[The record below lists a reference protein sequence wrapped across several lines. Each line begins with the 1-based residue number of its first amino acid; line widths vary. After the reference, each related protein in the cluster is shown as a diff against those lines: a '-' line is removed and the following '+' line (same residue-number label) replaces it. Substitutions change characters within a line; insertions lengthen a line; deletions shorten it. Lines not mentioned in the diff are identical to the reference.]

1 MSDYNPFIDEWRECL
16 RSHYIY
22 VIRSG
27 DEATERT
34 LTGVMVQAGFD
45 EKSLIELRIRATMRV
60 EQMDEDFVPDFALL
74 EEQLAA
80 QVEAQ
85 VTQQQIAGEPPTA
98 AQPGVEVAE
107 EVAQEE
113 EPAEEIPP
121 PSEEYY
127 APPDDT
133 PQQLS
138 LF

>member
-1 MSDYNPFIDEWRECL
+1 MNDTNPFDDEWRECL
-16 RSHYIY
+16 QSHFMY

-34 LTGVMVQAGFD
+34 LSGVMLQAGFD
-45 EKSLIELRIRATMRV
+45 DKALIELRIRATMRV
-60 EQMDEDFVPDFALL
+60 EQMSEDFVPDFAAL

-85 VTQQQIAGEPPTA
+85 QAQAAQAVEPPSGA
-98 AQPGVEVAE
+98 IQSVEIAE
-107 EVAQEE
+107 EAAQEE
-113 EPAEEIPP
+113 APAEPEPP
-121 PSEEYY
+121 PSDEYY

-133 PQQLS
+133 PQQMS

>member
-45 EKSLIELRIRATMRV
+45 EKALIELRIRATMRV
-60 EQMDEDFVPDFALL
+60 EQMAEDFVPDFAAL
-74 EEQLAA
+74 EEQFAA
-80 QVEAQ
+80 QVESQ
-85 VTQQQIAGEPPTA
+85 VANQQITAEPATG
-98 AQPGVEVAE
+98 AQPGVEITE
-107 EVAQEE
+107 EAMQPE
-113 EPAEEIPP
+113 EPPVEPPP
-121 PSEEYY
+121 PSDEYY